1 MKVRV
6 IKNDIRK
13 AVSIMK
19 ICYGELCS
27 TGCVVDWKDIV
38 YFDNLHDHPNTC
50 ILKNGHEYT
59 VPITCT
65 IIWNGFVDDLYY
77 SNVCT
82 HMKRLYDNKEFSDMV
97 IKIRDDEFPAHKIL
111 ISALSHVF
119 HTMLTTDMKESKENS
134 ITFSDTTD
142 TDVIKEL
149 LLFVYKGK
157 MDKAE
162 TDAELALKLCNFAHM
177 YQINKLKTTCEY
189 ILIKSLTNENASTIL
204 TEDDPAP
211 SYEGHRNCTFFF
223 RDTSE

>member
-1 MKVRV
+1 
-6 IKNDIRK
+6 
-13 AVSIMK
+13 
-19 ICYGELCS
+19 
-27 TGCVVDWKDIV
+27 
-38 YFDNLHDHPNTC
+38 
-50 ILKNGHEYT
+50 
-59 VPITCT
+59 
-65 IIWNGFVDDLYY
+65 
-77 SNVCT
+77 
-82 HMKRLYDNKEFSDMV
+82 MKRLYDNKEFSDMV

-204 TEDDPAP
+204 TEGKLMESVILQQHAIAYIKLHD
-211 SYEGHRNCTFFF
+211 SGHAGGFNRIIYGYIKINSFNFYMKVNFT
-223 RDTSE
+223 